1 MSIDIVGQ
9 LRDIISF
16 FNNRNWGFLNICV
29 PFWLFMIKMF
39 ACIVYDAISPLF
51 PHVWWYGDSVFTFV
65 VDLGDVS
72 PPPPGFVSDCAA
84 SKPRPLPRPRPV
96 LVIILFLKKLRNNHF
111 LRAFYLELRNEDGD
125 DMFISGIT
133 NTIQKVLFLVG
144 HIKQ

>member
-1 MSIDIVGQ
+1 MT
-9 LRDIISF
+9 RYP
-16 FNNRNWGFLNICV
+16 
-29 PFWLFMIKMF
+29 PFSHMF
-39 ACIVYDAISPLF
+39 D
-51 PHVWWYGDSVFTFV
+51 DMESVFTFV

-96 LVIILFLKKLRNNHF
+96 LVIILFLKKLRNNNF

-133 NTIQKVLFLVG
+133 NTIQTVLFLVG